1 MWDGGGHAISDPSPS
16 PSLCLSY
23 RKSLPIHLNT
33 QLHCLLMTLL
43 ICTPC
48 EMICRFRF
56 HHYPESWC
64 SSSGLQLPACLRAR
78 PSWGTRTTPTTVLE
92 AADPENGGAHAG
104 HLSRRIGGEKQ
115 HCACT
120 PSSWDEDLTSPGSR
134 DSADPWQNTRL
145 TTVKNRRGRTG
156 PTWKP
161 LAYRDLKGLSKA
173 AKNYGRNSSFF
184 NNLMQA
190 TFSVYPLTPR
200 DLKHVVTVLL
210 SQLEYTLWER
220 GSKRLLI

>member
-1 MWDGGGHAISDPSPS
+1 MAVATPPRTPPPS
-16 PSLCLSY
+16 PSLCLRY
-23 RKSLPIHLNT
+23 RKSPPIHLNT
-33 QLHCLLMTLL
+33 PLHCLLMTLL

-56 HHYPESWC
+56 HRCPESRWSC
-64 SSSGLQLPACLRAR
+64 SGLQLPARLRAR
-78 PSWGTRTTPTTVLE
+78 ASTTVLE
-92 AADPENGGAHAG
+92 AADPENGGTSAG
-104 HLSRRIGGEKQ
+104 HMSRGIGGQKQ

-120 PSSWDEDLTSPGSR
+120 PSSWDEDLTSPGSS
-134 DSADPWQNTRL
+134 DSVDPWKKTRL

-156 PTWKP
+156 PTWKL
-161 LAYRDLKGLSKA
+161 LAYRDIKALSKA
-173 AKNYGRNSSFF
+173 AKNYGRNYSFF

-190 TFSVYPLTPR
+190 NFSVYPLTPH